1 MNMQRLVLFGLALV
15 FMAGGVLA
23 IAQEQT
29 IRRAANMPEP
39 VGEDQRVQA
48 SEVDGVLAD
57 SNVLLLDVREPWELE
72 KFGTREGYVNIPI
85 AELEDRLDELPKDK
99 MILTA

>member
-1 MNMQRLVLFGLALV
+1 
-15 FMAGGVLA
+15 
-23 IAQEQT
+23 
-29 IRRAANMPEP
+29 MPEP
-39 VGEDQRVQA
+39 VGEEQRVQA
-48 SEVDGVLAD
+48 SEVDDVLAD

>member
-29 IRRAANMPEP
+29 IRRPANMPEP
-39 VGEDQRVQA
+39 VGEEQRMQA
-48 SEVDGVLAD
+48 SEVDDVLAD

>member
-29 IRRAANMPEP
+29 IRRPWRQR
-39 VGEDQRVQA
+39 DQARKESVFA
-48 SEVDGVLAD
+48 G
-57 SNVLLLDVREPWELE
+57 
-72 KFGTREGYVNIPI
+72 
-85 AELEDRLDELPKDK
+85 
-99 MILTA
+99 

>member
-48 SEVDGVLAD
+48 SEVDSVLAD